1 MKALQRPGFRPGH
14 GRITPAAAPLG
25 AVLLALPLGVA
36 VLGPLFADAPAAGVS
51 APYAASDTGHLLG
64 TDGLGRDVLA
74 LLLHGGRSALGMALG
89 AVAVA
94 YLAGGIVGLL
104 AASARRRWAD
114 ELLIRPLDVLLP
126 LPTLLVISVVAV
138 GWRGS
143 PLAIA
148 LAVAAVNVPPVARLV
163 RAAALD
169 AASSPVTEALRLQGE
184 SRIRIQL
191 DHIARSVIG
200 PVAADIGTRVTLA
213 VFLVGSANFLGLGL
227 SPTAP
232 DWAVSISRGR
242 EGLLLQPWAVL
253 APAAMLV
260 MFTVGLNLLADRL
273 LGRSRRRTGEAVR

>member
-1 MKALQRPGFRPGH
+1 MKLMERPGARPGH
-14 GRITPAAAPLG
+14 GRIPLAVAPLG
-25 AVLLALPLGVA
+25 SVLVALPLGVA
-36 VLGPLFADAPAAGVS
+36 VLGPLFAESPAAGVS
-51 APYAASDTGHLLG
+51 APYATSDARYPLG

-89 AVAVA
+89 AVAIA
-94 YLAGGIVGLL
+94 YLVGGLVGLL

-163 RAAALD
+163 RGAALD
-169 AASSPVTEALRLQGE
+169 AASSPVTEAMRLQGE
-184 SRIRIQL
+184 SRIRVQL
-191 DHIARSVIG
+191 DHIARSVIT
-200 PVAADIGTRVTLA
+200 PVAADIGTRITLA

-227 SPTAP
+227 NPTAP
-232 DWAVSISRGR
+232 DWAVSIARGR

-273 LGRSRRRTGEAVR
+273 LGRSRRTREDVR

>member
-1 MKALQRPGFRPGH
+1 MKPLKR
-14 GRITPAAAPLG
+14 PAALG
-25 AVLLALPLGVA
+25 APRVPAGAFLAALPLGVA
-36 VLGPLFADAPAAGVS
+36 VLGPLFAGTPGAGPAG
-51 APYAASDTGHLLG
+51 PYAARGAEHPLG
-64 TDGLGRDVLA
+64 TDALGRDVLA

-89 AVAVA
+89 AVALA
-94 YLAGGIVGLL
+94 YLAGGLAGLL
-104 AASARRRWAD
+104 AASARRRWVD

-143 PLAIA
+143 PVAIA

-169 AASSPVTEALRLQGE
+169 AASSPVAEALRLRGE
-184 SRIRIQL
+184 SWVAVQCGL
-191 DHIARSVIG
+191 VARSALG
-200 PVAADIGTRVTLA
+200 PVAADLGTRITLA

-227 SPTAP
+227 DPTAP
-232 DWAVSISRGR
+232 DWAVSIARGR

-260 MFTVGLNLLADRL
+260 TFTVGLNLFTDRL
-273 LGRSRRRTGEAVR
+273 LARSRHRTQEAVR

>member
-1 MKALQRPGFRPGH
+1 VKPLKRR
-14 GRITPAAAPLG
+14 APSGVLG
-25 AVLLALPLGVA
+25 ASVGAALVALPLGTA
-36 VLGPLFADAPAAGVS
+36 VLGPLFADVPAAGLA
-51 APYAASDTGHLLG
+51 APYAGRDVAHLLG
-64 TDGLGRDVLA
+64 TDALGRDVLA

-89 AVAVA
+89 AVALA
-94 YLAGGIVGLL
+94 YLVGGAAGLV
-104 AASARRRWAD
+104 AASARRRWLD

-143 PLAIA
+143 PVAIA

-169 AASSPVTEALRLQGE
+169 AASGPVTEALRLQGE
-184 SRIRIQL
+184 SWVRVQCG
-191 DHIARSVIG
+191 HVARSVLA

-227 SPTAP
+227 DPTAP
-232 DWAVSISRGR
+232 DWAVSIARGR

-260 MFTVGLNLLADRL
+260 LFTVGLNLFADRL
-273 LGRSRRRTGEAVR
+273 LARSRHRTQEAVR

>member
-1 MKALQRPGFRPGH
+1 MASVGG
-14 GRITPAAAPLG
+14 
-25 AVLLALPLGVA
+25 LLLVLPLGLA
-36 VLGPLFADAPAAGVS
+36 LIGPLLAEPAVPGAF
-51 APYAASDTGHLLG
+51 APYAGGGDEFLLG

-94 YLAGGIVGLL
+94 YVTGGLVGLL
-104 AASARRRWAD
+104 AASARRRWID
-114 ELLIRPLDVLLP
+114 ELLIRPLDVVLP
-126 LPTLLVISVVAV
+126 VPTLLVISVVAV

-143 PLAIA
+143 PVAIA

-169 AASSPVTEALRLQGE
+169 AASSPVAEALRVQRE
-184 SRIRIQL
+184 SRARIQL
-191 DHIARSVIG
+191 DYVARSVLS
-200 PVAADIGTRVTLA
+200 PVAADIGTRVTIA

-227 SPTAP
+227 DPTAP
-232 DWAVSISRGR
+232 DWAVSIARSR

-253 APAAMLV
+253 APALMLV

-273 LGRSRRRTGEAVR
+273 LARSRLTQEVVR

>member
-1 MKALQRPGFRPGH
+1 MKSSKGRRPGRTGTAPASVG
-14 GRITPAAAPLG
+14 GMLLVLPSGLALVGPLLTGPAAPG
-25 AVLLALPLGVA
+25 A
-36 VLGPLFADAPAAGVS
+36 F
-51 APYAASDTGHLLG
+51 APYAGGGGAHPLG

-94 YLAGGIVGLL
+94 YLAGGLVGLL
-104 AASARRRWAD
+104 AASSRRRWID

-126 LPTLLVISVVAV
+126 VPTLLVISVVAV

-143 PLAIA
+143 PVAIA

-169 AASSPVTEALRLQGE
+169 AASGPVAEALRVQGE
-184 SRIRIQL
+184 SRARVLL
-191 DHIARSVIG
+191 DHVARSVLS

-227 SPTAP
+227 DPTAP
-232 DWAVSISRGR
+232 DWAVSVARSR

-253 APAAMLV
+253 APASMLV

-273 LGRSRRRTGEAVR
+273 LARSRRTQEAVR

>member
-1 MKALQRPGFRPGH
+1 MKPSKRRPGPLGAL
-14 GRITPAAAPLG
+14 GASLG
-25 AVLLALPLGVA
+25 AVLVALPLGVA
-36 VLGPLFADAPAAGVS
+36 VLGPLFADAPAPGLA
-51 APYAASDTGHLLG
+51 APYAARDVEHLLG
-64 TDGLGRDVLA
+64 TDALGRDVLA

-89 AVAVA
+89 AVALA
-94 YLAGGIVGLL
+94 YLVGGLAGLL
-104 AASARRRWAD
+104 AASARRRWLD

-143 PLAIA
+143 PVAIA

-169 AASSPVTEALRLQGE
+169 AASGPVAEALRLQGE
-184 SRIRIQL
+184 SWARVQFGL
-191 DHIARSVIG
+191 VARSALA

-227 SPTAP
+227 DPTAP
-232 DWAVSISRGR
+232 DWAVSIARGR

-260 MFTVGLNLLADRL
+260 LFTVGLNLFADRL
-273 LGRSRRRTGEAVR
+273 LARSRHRTQEAVR

>member
-1 MKALQRPGFRPGH
+1 MTMPVASVGGLLLVV
-14 GRITPAAAPLG
+14 PAAIALIGP
-25 AVLLALPLGVA
+25 LLAQ
-36 VLGPLFADAPAAGVS
+36 PAAPG
-51 APYAASDTGHLLG
+51 AFMPYAGSGGEHPLG

-94 YLAGGIVGLL
+94 YLVGGLVGLL
-104 AASARRRWAD
+104 AASARHRWAD

-126 LPTLLVISVVAV
+126 VPTLLVISVVAV

-143 PLAIA
+143 PVAIA

-169 AASSPVTEALRLQGE
+169 AASSPVAEALRVQGE
-184 SRIRIQL
+184 SRARIQL
-191 DHIARSVIG
+191 DYVARSVLS
-200 PVAADIGTRVTLA
+200 PVAADIGTRITLA

-227 SPTAP
+227 DPTAP
-232 DWAVSISRGR
+232 DWAVSIARSR
-242 EGLLLQPWAVL
+242 EALLLQPWAVL
-253 APAAMLV
+253 APALMLV

-273 LGRSRRRTGEAVR
+273 LARSRRTQEAVR

>member
-1 MKALQRPGFRPGH
+1 MKPLKRPATPG
-14 GRITPAAAPLG
+14 APRVPVG
-25 AVLLALPLGVA
+25 ACLAALPLGMA
-36 VLGPLFADAPAAGVS
+36 VLGPLLAETPAAGPA
-51 APYAASDTGHLLG
+51 APYAPSGAEHPLG
-64 TDGLGRDVLA
+64 TDALGRDVLT

-89 AVAVA
+89 AVALA
-94 YLAGGIVGLL
+94 YLVGGLAGLL
-104 AASARRRWAD
+104 AASARRRWVD

-143 PLAIA
+143 PVAIA

-169 AASSPVTEALRLQGE
+169 AASSPVAEALWLRGE
-184 SRIRIQL
+184 SWIGIQCGL
-191 DHIARSVIG
+191 VARSALG
-200 PVAADIGTRVTLA
+200 PVAADLGTRVTLA

-227 SPTAP
+227 DPTAP
-232 DWAVSISRGR
+232 DWAVSIARGR

-260 MFTVGLNLLADRL
+260 MFTVGLNLFADRL
-273 LGRSRRRTGEAVR
+273 LARSRHRTQEAVR

>member
-1 MKALQRPGFRPGH
+1 MTMPVASVGGLLLVVPAGIALVGPWLAR
-14 GRITPAAAPLG
+14 PAAPG
-25 AVLLALPLGVA
+25 A
-36 VLGPLFADAPAAGVS
+36 FM
-51 APYAASDTGHLLG
+51 PYAGSGGEHPLG

-94 YLAGGIVGLL
+94 YLVGGLVGLL

-126 LPTLLVISVVAV
+126 VPTLLVISVVAV

-143 PLAIA
+143 PVAIA

-169 AASSPVTEALRLQGE
+169 AASGPVTEALRVQGE
-184 SRIRIQL
+184 SRARIQL
-191 DHIARSVIG
+191 DHVARSVLS
-200 PVAADIGTRVTLA
+200 PVAADIGTRITLA

-227 SPTAP
+227 DPTAP
-232 DWAVSISRGR
+232 DWAVSIARSR
-242 EGLLLQPWAVL
+242 EALLLQPWAVL
-253 APAAMLV
+253 APALMLV

-273 LGRSRRRTGEAVR
+273 LARSRRTQEAVR